1 MYKSRRGQDAYYP
14 SIKVRRER
22 MKVRER
28 ENGSSTRES
37 PLLPPIDFYGSLSTY
52 IGTALCTVLSQK
64 VRAKIP

>member
-14 SIKVRRER
+14 SIKVRRENE
-22 MKVRER
+22 VRER

-37 PLLPPIDFYGSLSTY
+37 PLLPPIDFYGSLSAY

>member
-14 SIKVRRER
+14 SIKVRRENE
-22 MKVRER
+22 RER

-37 PLLPPIDFYGSLSTY
+37 PLLPPIDFYGSLSAY

>member
-1 MYKSRRGQDAYYP
+1 
-14 SIKVRRER
+14 

-37 PLLPPIDFYGSLSTY
+37 PLLPPIDFYGSLSAY